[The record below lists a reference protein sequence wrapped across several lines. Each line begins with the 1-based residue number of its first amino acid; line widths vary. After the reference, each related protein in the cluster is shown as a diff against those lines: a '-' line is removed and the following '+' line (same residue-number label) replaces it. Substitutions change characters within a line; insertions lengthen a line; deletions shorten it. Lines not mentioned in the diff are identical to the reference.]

1 MVRTA
6 TINDI
11 PQILQIYNYYIK
23 ETIITF
29 EMEQLDAI
37 EMTSRFNEISGKYE
51 WIVWQDENNNI
62 LGYAYYNSFRPRAA
76 YQYSVES
83 TVYLRHDSR
92 AKGIGKQLY
101 QELLK
106 RFDKSIYRVILGT
119 ISLPNEP
126 SVRLHELYG
135 FKKVGH
141 LESVGF
147 KFGQW
152 IDVGYWQLTKDIESH
167 EGEH

>member
-11 PQILQIYNYYIK
+11 TQILEIYNYYIK
-23 ETIITF
+23 ETVVTF
-29 EMEQLDAI
+29 EIEQLDNV
-37 EMTSRFNEISGKYE
+37 EMTRRFNETIDKYE
-51 WIVWQDENNNI
+51 WIVWQDERNNI

-106 RFDKSIYRVILGT
+106 RFNKSKYRVILGT

-126 SVRLHELYG
+126 SPVA
-135 FKKVGH
+135 
-141 LESVGF
+141 
-147 KFGQW
+147 
-152 IDVGYWQLTKDIESH
+152 
-167 EGEH
+167 